1 MFRKVFVLQ
10 CAAVTLV
17 GHRSS
22 EFIGKFF
29 RVYIVEIEE
38 TEE

>member
-1 MFRKVFVLQ
+1 M
-10 CAAVTLV
+10 TLV
-17 GHRSS
+17 GHRIS

-38 TEE
+38 TEEQTRRG